1 LARAPE
7 VQKKAR
13 EEVLNLLGDEPEDV
27 YPTTQD
33 VKNMPY
39 LDAIIKETLRLNPPI
54 SNTLVRIVGEDMD
67 IEGVPIE
74 KGSLVD
80 VDAIA
85 THLSSKNWEN
95 PKEFIPE
102 RFLGTHDPTSAKD
115 GVSWIPFGYGSH
127 HCLGMNFSL
136 MEQRVF
142 LSMFCKL

>member
-1 LARAPE
+1 MARAPE
-7 VQKKAR
+7 VQQKAR

-27 YPTTQD
+27 YPSTQD

-39 LDAIIKETLRLNPPI
+39 LDAIIKEALRLNPPI
-54 SNTLVRIVGEDMD
+54 SNTLVRIVEKDMN
-67 IEGVPIE
+67 IEGIPIE

-95 PKEFIPE
+95 PKEFLPE

-127 HCLGMNFSL
+127 HWLGMNFSL